1 MILRTFKNSLGKTL
15 ATIGISAISSAI
27 FLFTSLFLFHDANA
41 QKEDSIDTQVSYKS
55 AAKYLSTVQS
65 KSTRLQQNI
74 DKKTRQAVDKLKRQE
89 LGIAKKLM
97 SKDSAVAK
105 MLIKDVEAKYGQLD
119 ISTSSQSVQKYIPEL
134 DSISSSLAFLNQFP
148 SANAPSVLTTSRI
161 ATSIAQVDKLNKA
174 FSSSSYAESFLK
186 DRKQA
191 LKQLL
196 TKYPLG
202 KQLKRVNKQV
212 YYYSQQ
218 AQSYREMLKDKKK
231 IERKVLEVL
240 AKQKAF
246 KQFMSKHSMLASLFR
261 MPDLEDN
268 SSLDL
273 ALAGLQTRS
282 QVTDLIQQRL
292 GAAGP
297 NATQQFN
304 NNMQSAQSELAQ
316 LKDKMQKLGAGSSDA
331 EMPEGFTPNSQKTKS
346 FWQRLQYGTNI
357 QSQRAN
363 SVFPVTSDIGLS
375 VGYKLNDKSI
385 IGVGTSYKLGWGRSI
400 QNMRITHQGVGLRG
414 FLDWKIKKSIWI
426 SGGYEMNYRSL
437 ITDFTQ
443 LQDYSQWQRSGL
455 IGLSKSIP
463 IKTKFFKNSKVLL
476 LWDFLSYEQRP
487 RTQPI
492 IFRVGYNF

>member
-1 MILRTFKNSLGKTL
+1 MILIRFKNSLGKIL

-27 FLFTSLFLFHDANA
+27 FLFTSLFLFYDANA
-41 QKEDSIDTQVSYKS
+41 QKEDSIDTQESYKS

-74 DKKTRQAVDKLKRQE
+74 DNKTRQAIDKLKRQE
-89 LGIAKKLM
+89 LGIAKKLK
-97 SKDSAVAK
+97 SKDSAAATV
-105 MLIKDVEAKYGQLD
+105 LLRDIETKYSQLD
-119 ISTSSQSVQKYIPEL
+119 VTASAQSVHQYIPDL
-134 DSISSSLAFLNQFP
+134 DSLSTLLAFLKELPTTAISP
-148 SANAPSVLTTSRI
+148 SDLGIDASM
-161 ATSIAQVDKLNKA
+161 AQVDKLKSA

-212 YYYSQQ
+212 FYYSQQ

-246 KQFMSKHSMLASLFR
+246 KLFMSKHSMLASLFR

-268 SSLDL
+268 SSLNL
-273 ALAGLQTRS
+273 SLAGLQTRS

-304 NNMQSAQSELAQ
+304 NNMQSAQSQLAQ
-316 LKDKMQKLGAGSSDA
+316 LKDKMQKLGAASSDA

-385 IGVGTSYKLGWGRSI
+385 IGVGTTYKLGWGRSI
-400 QNMRITHQGVGLRG
+400 QNMHITHQGVGLRG

-455 IGLSKSIP
+455 IGLSKTIP
-463 IKTKFFKNSKVLL
+463 IKTKYFKNSKVLL

-492 IFRVGYNF
+492 IFRVGYIF